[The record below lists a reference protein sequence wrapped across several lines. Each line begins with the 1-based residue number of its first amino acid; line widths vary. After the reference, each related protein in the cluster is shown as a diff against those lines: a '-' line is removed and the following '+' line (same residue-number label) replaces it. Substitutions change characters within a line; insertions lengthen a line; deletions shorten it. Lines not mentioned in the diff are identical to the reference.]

1 MVSIFKAI
9 RDNDTQL
16 LSYFI
21 ELATHDSSSSSSTQ
35 AVSKQT
41 SQWLQQQLKSSGQKQ
56 FDLNKRSS
64 RGKTALHYAV
74 TWNRVEIAS
83 KLINCAQ
90 VDVNVR
96 DRENG
101 WTALHRCLYLG
112 NLEIARLLLKRQD
125 IDILVKDWEGLDAFE
140 LYNLTV
146 ANTFPKERI
155 LSKHDRLRQYDD
167 MMEEE
172 EENEAHHHTTKDALA
187 SRRGGGTDLYT
198 WGHNTNYVLGHPDT
212 ENRTKPERVKLQ
224 LESQKSTFIMQRPDY
239 LIETVVM
246 SKYHMGI
253 LTTENSHNLLLCGFG
268 SGGRLGTGKE
278 TDTQFTPI
286 PVPWPERI
294 TSVALG
300 RDHTLA
306 VTENGSVISFGNNSY
321 GQLGYE
327 TDNHGN
333 SNKIPMQLVP
343 RKIQAQSL
351 KKQPILGAAASRVH
365 SVVYTTTDIF
375 TFGLNQGQLGYHQ
388 PDNESCQTSPR
399 KVSMSTEIVQVV
411 ANDHCTAILN
421 KSFQV
426 ILLCNYT
433 QQKLFF
439 PVNRF
444 PSNMIVHRSEPTFM
458 VKLVASGTEHLGAV
472 SNTGDV
478 FTWTCRSSH
487 SRHSVDATNSR
498 NNKQTQPTV
507 VSAPKRIWTH
517 LNKPHLAAVDASIGQ
532 HGEMLVCTVSG
543 HVFKGGHIDKFG
555 QIPHLQRCI
564 RVCANASGAFAA
576 IRSEHVLPP
585 ITCIAAS
592 TLEHDLS
599 SSLPHMVTAKEFH
612 MELSSLLQDMTTEC
626 DQQVQKYKVGADVD
640 QDLVSKQQRTT
651 RTKYSQLIVS
661 AVDQAWHRI
670 DQLSLQDESLDVL
683 FCVDGRHIYCH
694 SAIVRCRSNMFSQL
708 VKCADRRSPSIMNGM
723 TIKLEKRA
731 SDGRV
736 VIHMDQCQ
744 LASMLLL
751 LDYIYTDTYQH
762 PMKAF
767 FQIPDLCFKDLD
779 SFTDK
784 KAIQASAH
792 HIQRDLVTL
801 ASVFQLPQLLSSAQ
815 QSFSHAPVPTL
826 RDHLKSMLEKAKG
839 TDVAIATKEEPHA
852 TYHRV
857 ILRQR
862 CPYFKNLLQSGSVW
876 IQKRPAET
884 KDKCIQVNL
893 NHIPNVTMDTIIQ
906 YIYVDQDKAALFNRI
921 QQDKEESMVQF
932 LVHFL
937 CEADFLLLG
946 RLKSITEQVLV
957 PFIKLRS
964 ATTIFEYADACL
976 ADQLKSA
983 CLEFISVNLP
993 VFLGSR
999 MLDAVTDTLLR
1010 DLETYVRQV
1019 QISQAPT
1026 VIRGPPEQHVD
1037 ADTEED
1043 DIEFSSSL
1051 YALSRGDG
1059 SVVTFDEVFYT
1070 YYPEKPSVAKEKST
1084 NKMILDS
1091 SEPQLMKQTPTTATA
1106 SRVKRGTKVQLND
1119 LESELNMMTA
1129 ASSQRRRSS
1138 AGWATTTTPTASDAT
1153 LERRL
1158 AQQQEVSDTPSLLT
1172 KPVWGK
1178 VPVVPVK
1185 PMSKIMSEIADAPV
1199 KESTSSAASSSSDR
1213 KGKKIYVPESL
1224 LEHIDQPSTPSI
1236 KETRPLYNPVDSLG
1250 ASFQFTPIRRHNN
1263 TSNEDEASQK
1273 KSFQSILKQQE
1284 LEENWL
1290 KSNKP
1295 KKSIALIQKEEQAL
1309 TGLAQYYVQT
1319 LDILSGECITVAVV
1333 QARSIRKRDI
1343 CNDSNLG
1350 YFITP
1355 NTVTGDQAFEYCQ
1368 SLSGRLADID
1378 THNLVPLTALVNNCL
1393 GPSSRIHVQ
1402 TWGANTFGVAS
1413 LAMSTG
1419 PMAGYGTVSTASNGE
1434 ALYALCAMTHD
1445 MMADNAFL
1453 QVSRNRVQM
1462 PEGKKVVKFKKEAL
1476 VYIADAYFN
1485 FI

>member
-16 LSYFI
+16 LNYFI
-21 ELATHDSSSSSSTQ
+21 ELATNESSSSSTQ
-35 AVSKQT
+35 AVSKQQ
-41 SQWLQQQLKSSGQKQ
+41 SQWIQQQLKSSGQKQ

-74 TWNRVEIAS
+74 TWNRVEMAS
-83 KLINCAQ
+83 SLINCAQ
-90 VDVNVR
+90 VDVNMR

-125 IDILVKDWEGLDAFE
+125 IDLHIKDWEGLDAFE
-140 LYNLTV
+140 LYNLTI

-167 MMEEE
+167 MMDNV
-172 EENEAHHHTTKDALA
+172 ENEAHHHTTADAALA
-187 SRRGGGTDLYT
+187 SGRRGGTDLYT

-212 ENRTKPERVKLQ
+212 ENRTKPERVRLQ
-224 LESQKSTFIMQRPDY
+224 LESQKSAFIMQRPDY

-286 PVPWPERI
+286 PVPWSERI

-306 VTENGSVISFGNNSY
+306 VTENGNVISFGNNSY

-327 TDNHGN
+327 TDNHSN
-333 SNKIPMQLVP
+333 SNKDPMQLVP

-388 PDNESCQTSPR
+388 PDNETCQVSPR

-421 KSFQV
+421 TSFQV
-426 ILLCNYT
+426 ILLLNYT

-444 PSNMIVHRSEPTFM
+444 PSNMTVHRSEPTFM
-458 VKLVASGTEHLGAV
+458 VKLVASGTEYLGAV
-472 SNTGDV
+472 SNTGEV

-487 SRHSVDATNSR
+487 SRQSVDAANSR
-498 NNKQTQPTV
+498 NTKQMQPTV

-517 LNKPHLAAVDASIGQ
+517 LNKPHLAAIDASIGQ

-543 HVFKGGHIDKFG
+543 HVFRGGHVDRFS
-555 QIPHLQRCI
+555 QISHLQRCI

-576 IRSEHVLPP
+576 IRSEYALPP
-585 ITCIAAS
+585 ITHIAAS
-592 TLEHDLS
+592 TLEYDLS
-599 SSLPHMVTAKEFH
+599 SSLPQLEIAKEFH
-612 MELSSLLQDMTTEC
+612 TQLCSLMQAMTTEC
-626 DQQVQKYKVGADVD
+626 DHQVQKYKVGADVD
-640 QDLVSKQQRTT
+640 QDLVLKQQQAT
-651 RTKYSQLIVS
+651 RLKYSQLIIS

-670 DQLSLQDESLDVL
+670 DQLSLQDNSLDVL
-683 FCVDGRHIYCH
+683 FCVDKRHVYCH
-694 SAIVRCRSNMFSQL
+694 STIVRCRSNMFSQL

-736 VIHMDQCQ
+736 VIYIYQCQ
-744 LASMLLL
+744 LASILLL

-767 FQIPDLCFKDLD
+767 FQVPDLCFKDLD

-792 HIQRDLVTL
+792 QIQRDLVTL
-801 ASVFQLPQLLSSAQ
+801 ANVFQLPKLLSSAQ

-826 RDHLKSMLEKAKG
+826 TQHLKLMLEKAKG
-839 TDVAIATKEEPHA
+839 TDVAIVTKNHPHS
-852 TYHRV
+852 TYHQV

-862 CPYFKNLLQSGSVW
+862 CPYFKNLLQPGSVW
-876 IQKRPAET
+876 IQKRSTET
-884 KDKCIQVNL
+884 EDRCIQVNL
-893 NHIPNVTMDTIIQ
+893 NHIPKAMMDTIIQ
-906 YIYVDQDKAALFNRI
+906 YIYVDQDKTILFNSI

-932 LVHFL
+932 LLDFL

-957 PFIKLRS
+957 PFIKLKS
-964 ATTIFEYADACL
+964 ATTVLEYADACL
-976 ADQLKSA
+976 ADQLKKS

-993 VFLGSR
+993 VFFASH
-999 MLDAVTDTLLR
+999 MLDAVADTLLR
-1010 DLETYVRQV
+1010 DLEAYVRQA
-1019 QISQAPT
+1019 QINQAPT
-1026 VIRGPPEQHVD
+1026 VVRGLPEQHVD

-1051 YALSRGDG
+1051 HALSRGDG

-1070 YYPEKPSVAKEKST
+1070 YYPEKPSIAKEKSALKTIIDT
-1084 NKMILDS
+1084 NEL
-1091 SEPQLMKQTPTTATA
+1091 QLKQPSTTAAA

-1119 LESELNMMTA
+1119 LENELNMMEA
-1129 ASSQRRRSS
+1129 ASSQRRQSS
-1138 AGWATTTTPTASDAT
+1138 AGWATNTASVASAAAASESHSKPSLREIIET
-1153 LERRL
+1153 ENQPNLASMKSQKSAIPKKISQKERRRL
-1158 AQQQEVSDTPSLLT
+1158 AQQQEVNDTPSSST

-1178 VPVVPVK
+1178 VPAVSVK
-1185 PMSKIMSEIADAPV
+1185 PMSKIMAEVADVPL
-1199 KESTSSAASSSSDR
+1199 KESTSSAAPSSSDR
-1213 KGKKIYVPESL
+1213 KGKKIYIPESL
-1224 LEHIDQPSTPSI
+1224 LEHIDQPPTPSV

-1250 ASFQFTPIRRHNN
+1250 ASFKLTPIRRFNS
-1263 TSNEDEASQK
+1263 TSKEDQAFQK

-1284 LEENWL
+1284 LEDNWL

-1309 TGLAQYYVQT
+1309 IGLAQYYVQT
-1319 LDILSGECITVAVV
+1319 LDILSGEWLEI
-1333 QARSIRKRDI
+1333 KR
-1343 CNDSNLG
+1343 L
-1350 YFITP
+1350 
-1355 NTVTGDQAFEYCQ
+1355 
-1368 SLSGRLADID
+1368 
-1378 THNLVPLTALVNNCL
+1378 
-1393 GPSSRIHVQ
+1393 
-1402 TWGANTFGVAS
+1402 
-1413 LAMSTG
+1413 
-1419 PMAGYGTVSTASNGE
+1419 
-1434 ALYALCAMTHD
+1434 
-1445 MMADNAFL
+1445 
-1453 QVSRNRVQM
+1453 
-1462 PEGKKVVKFKKEAL
+1462 
-1476 VYIADAYFN
+1476 
-1485 FI
+1485 

>member
-16 LSYFI
+16 LNYFI
-21 ELATHDSSSSSSTQ
+21 ELATHDASSSSLSAAQ

-41 SQWLQQQLKSSGQKQ
+41 SQWIQQQLKSSGQKQ

-74 TWNRVEIAS
+74 TWNRVEMAS
-83 KLINCAQ
+83 ALINCAQ
-90 VDVNVR
+90 VDVNIR

-112 NLEIARLLLKRQD
+112 NLEIARLLMKRQD
-125 IDILVKDWEGLDAFE
+125 IDVFVKDWEGLDAFE

-146 ANTFPKERI
+146 ANTFPKERM
-155 LSKHDRLRQYDD
+155 LSRQDRSRQYND
-167 MMEEE
+167 MMEQ
-172 EENEAHHHTTKDALA
+172 EENEAHHHHTTT
-187 SRRGGGTDLYT
+187 SRNVRRGGTDVYT
-198 WGHNTNYVLGHPDT
+198 WGHNTNYVLGHVDT

-224 LESQKSTFIMQRPDY
+224 LESQKSAFFMQRPDY

-253 LTTENSHNLLLCGFG
+253 LTTDNSHNLLLCGFG

-278 TDTQFTPI
+278 TDTQFTPV
-286 PVPWPERI
+286 PVSWPERI

-306 VTENGSVISFGNNSY
+306 VTENGHVISFGNNSF

-327 TDNHGN
+327 TDHHGN
-333 SNKIPMQLVP
+333 SNKEPMQLVP

-388 PDNESCQTSPR
+388 PDNETCQMSPR

-411 ANDHCTAILN
+411 ANDHCTAILT

-444 PSNMIVHRSEPTFM
+444 PSNMTVHRSEPTFM

-472 SNTGDV
+472 SNTGNV
-478 FTWTCRSSH
+478 FTWTCRSSG
-487 SRHSVDATNSR
+487 SRSSVDASSK
-498 NNKQTQPTV
+498 NNKQAAQQPTI
-507 VSAPKRIWTH
+507 VSAPKRIWSH
-517 LNKPHLAAVDASIGQ
+517 CNKPHLAAVDASLGQ

-543 HVFKGGHIDKFG
+543 HVFRGGHIDKFS

-576 IRSEHVLPP
+576 IRSEYVLPP
-585 ITCIAAS
+585 ISHIAAS
-592 TLEHDLS
+592 TLENDLS
-599 SSLPHMVTAKEFH
+599 SALPHMETAKKLDTQ
-612 MELSSLLQDMTTEC
+612 LSSLMQEMTIEC

-640 QDLVSKQQRTT
+640 QELVQKQQQAT
-651 RTKYSQLIVS
+651 RAKYSELIGS

-670 DQLSLQDESLDVL
+670 DQLSLKDESLDVV
-683 FCVDGRHIYCH
+683 FCVDQRHIYCH
-694 SAIVRCRSNMFSQL
+694 SAIVRCRSNMFHQL
-708 VKCADRRSPSIMNGM
+708 ATCADRRSPSIMNGM
-723 TIKLEKRA
+723 TIQLEKRA

-736 VIHMDQCQ
+736 VIHMEQCQ
-744 LASMLLL
+744 LAAILLL

-767 FQIPDLCFKDLD
+767 FQIPNLCFHDLD
-779 SFTDK
+779 SFTDN

-801 ASVFQLPQLLSSAQ
+801 ATVFQLPQLLSSAQ

-826 RDHLKSMLEKAKG
+826 RNHLSSMLSKAKG
-839 TDVAIATKEEPHA
+839 TDVAIATRDESES

-862 CPYFKNLLQSGSVW
+862 CPYFKNLLQPGSVW
-876 IQKRPAET
+876 IQERLSAQTEN
-884 KDKCIQVNL
+884 KCIQVNL
-893 NHIPNVTMDTIIQ
+893 NHIPKTMMDTIIQ
-906 YIYVDQDKAALFNRI
+906 YMYVDQDKTTLFNSI
-921 QQDKEESMVQF
+921 QQDKEASLVQF
-932 LVHFL
+932 LLDFL
-937 CEADFLLLG
+937 CEADFLLLS

-976 ADQLKSA
+976 AEQLKNV
-983 CLEFISVNLP
+983 CMEFISVNLP
-993 VFLGSR
+993 VFLGSN
-999 MLDAVTDTLLR
+999 MLDAIADTLLR
-1010 DLETYVRQV
+1010 DLETHVRQA
-1019 QISQAPT
+1019 QINQAPT
-1026 VIRGPPEQHVD
+1026 VVRGSSEQQLAD
-1037 ADTEED
+1037 TDTEED

-1059 SVVTFDEVFYT
+1059 GVVTFDEVFYT
-1070 YYPEKPSVAKEKST
+1070 YYPEKPSSTTVSKQKSAN
-1084 NKMILDS
+1084 NKATTLDI
-1091 SEPQLMKQTPTTATA
+1091 SEPQLKQQPSTTANVNRSA
-1106 SRVKRGTKVQLND
+1106 LPKKI
-1119 LESELNMMTA
+1119 
-1129 ASSQRRRSS
+1129 SQKER
-1138 AGWATTTTPTASDAT
+1138 
-1153 LERRL
+1153 RRL
-1158 AQQQEVSDTPSLLT
+1158 AQQQEAADTPSSSS

-1185 PMSKIMSEIADAPV
+1185 PMSKIMSEVADVPAA
-1199 KESTSSAASSSSDR
+1199 KESTSSAASSSSGDR
-1213 KGKKIYVPESL
+1213 KGKKIYIPDESL
-1224 LEHIDQPSTPSI
+1224 LEHIVVDQPSLPSI

-1250 ASFQFTPIRRHNN
+1250 ASFQLTPIRRYNK
-1263 TSNEDEASQK
+1263 TSNEDQASQK

-1284 LEENWL
+1284 QEDNWL

-1319 LDILSGECITVAVV
+1319 LDVKSGEWFEI
-1333 QARSIRKRDI
+1333 KR
-1343 CNDSNLG
+1343 
-1350 YFITP
+1350 
-1355 NTVTGDQAFEYCQ
+1355 
-1368 SLSGRLADID
+1368 LS
-1378 THNLVPLTALVNNCL
+1378 
-1393 GPSSRIHVQ
+1393 
-1402 TWGANTFGVAS
+1402 
-1413 LAMSTG
+1413 
-1419 PMAGYGTVSTASNGE
+1419 
-1434 ALYALCAMTHD
+1434 
-1445 MMADNAFL
+1445 
-1453 QVSRNRVQM
+1453 
-1462 PEGKKVVKFKKEAL
+1462 
-1476 VYIADAYFN
+1476 
-1485 FI
+1485 